1 MKLDKLGK
9 LDNSVYI
16 PVSLWIFGW
25 IPSSSSLSFFE
36 TYQWNLCLTSCKLIL
51 SEIEFPADKFRP
63 TKFGRQVRL
72 TNPADGSGQWISSQV
87 TLFNEIFS
95 LSLNQDVFL
104 FQSFEINQNL
114 EFQNESAA
122 QSLFT
127 MKSLFFP
134 LSVLLF
140 WQLKIHSQIFLA
152 NYQQIWELT
161 FKFSFENINESENLH
176 GKLETSHSNLLW
188 KLSMNQRIHIQIF
201 CGNFSLAALN
211 P

>member
-1 MKLDKLGK
+1 MKIHLTKNSADEKSADK
-9 LDNSVYI
+9 
-16 PVSLWIFGW
+16 
-25 IPSSSSLSFFE
+25 
-36 TYQWNLCLTSCKLIL
+36 NLCLTSCKLIL
-51 SEIEFPADKFRP
+51 SEIEFQPTNRLTEDRIPANRFRP
-63 TKFGRQVRL
+63 TKAPDKFL
-72 TNPADGSGQWISSQV
+72 AKS
-87 TLFNEIFS
+87 LFFNEIFS

-152 NYQQIWELT
+152 NYQQI
-161 FKFSFENINESENLH
+161 
-176 GKLETSHSNLLW
+176 
-188 KLSMNQRIHIQIF
+188 
-201 CGNFSLAALN
+201 
-211 P
+211 